1 MSENNN
7 TAHQNLLDRYT
18 SLTPALQKVLLVSS
32 WLSPNKALPLD
43 FLKNV
48 VEDTTEDI
56 TTQIRNLSSKG
67 FLTPLEY
74 GFVISPEIVNFVHKN
89 TDKKILNDSLSETTK
104 SMISTIQ
111 KIEDLDTYQVYF
123 SHIEELAKN
132 AQTHK
137 KGVAGLLLAELG
149 RYLFKKG
156 DYRTSVK
163 YFKQGLI
170 TIKRVLGSDSPE
182 YTANL
187 NNLGSTLHRMGEFEE
202 AKKCFDEAI
211 IIDQKIFGKNDP
223 VVAIG
228 HNNLGQVLL
237 DMNSIDGALIHFE
250 KALEINRER
259 LGDEHPHVASGFYN
273 MGIALIS
280 IGDYPRAR
288 AQLELALMKRKNIF
302 GEAHPDVAE
311 AHHGL
316 GMILQTIGNISGA
329 IDHYQQAVQIWEAV
343 GMGDNLKTAA
353 SYTNLGGVLHVNKD
367 WEAAK
372 EKYEKAIDIF
382 RKSLPE
388 EDKNIKGLQFQIQL
402 IPHKISLPE
411 LMEKAEAGEKISP
424 ELVSILNKMYT
435 NKI

>member
-7 TAHQNLLDRYT
+7 IAQQYLLDTYA
-18 SLTPALQKVLLVSS
+18 SLTPALQKILLVCS
-32 WLSPNKALPLD
+32 WLAPNKALPMD

-48 VEDTTEDI
+48 VDSTAEEITSQIED
-56 TTQIRNLSSKG
+56 LSSKG
-67 FLTPLEY
+67 FLTPLED
-74 GFVISPEIVNFVHKN
+74 GFEISTELINLVHKN
-89 TDKKILNDSLSETTK
+89 TDKKILSDSLSETTK
-104 SMISTIQ
+104 SVLSTIQ
-111 KIEDLDTYQVYF
+111 NIENLDMYQVF
-123 SHIEELAKN
+123 FPHVEELAQH

-137 KGVAGLLLAELG
+137 KGVAGLLLVELG
-149 RYLFKKG
+149 HYLFKKG
-156 DYRTSVK
+156 DYKASVK
-163 YFKQGLI
+163 YFKKGLI

-187 NNLGSTLHRMGEFEE
+187 NNLGSTLQRMGAFEE

-228 HNNLGQVLL
+228 HNNLAQVLL

-250 KALEINRER
+250 KALEINREK
-259 LGDEHPHVASGFYN
+259 LGDEHPNVASGFYN

-288 AQLELALMKRKNIF
+288 AQLELALMKRKNIY
-302 GEAHPDVAE
+302 GEVHPEVAE

-316 GMILQTIGNISGA
+316 GMILQTIGNIPGA

-343 GMGDNLKTAA
+343 GMGDHLKTAA

-367 WEAAK
+367 WDAAK
-372 EKYEKAIDIF
+372 ENYEKAIDIF
-382 RKSLPE
+382 QKFFSDD
-388 EDKNIKGLQFQIQL
+388 DKNIQGLMFQLQL

-411 LMEKAEAGEKISP
+411 LMEKVEAGEKISP
-424 ELVSILNKMYT
+424 ELVSILNKMY
-435 NKI
+435 NN